1 MSEPPRPG
9 TSSGRPS
16 TSTGRRAGLGNSR
29 RRQPTAR
36 LDTAASGI
44 SADELPEQEFYKE
57 GDEDDEDFDE
67 EEEEEEDEEVFAF
80 HRPATAAV
88 PGLGAISE
96 YSTSAPPSSHL
107 TSAPPSSHLTSAP
120 TEESPNPSSGPEGSH
135 LNTPGLSYTPRSMSV
150 DGKVP
155 TPTGV
160 VDVGG
165 HLPELTYDKENPPPF
180 SGFHNPNNSSFA
192 FTMSSADDSHGP
204 IIARK
209 SRRPHSGASLIDRL
223 QRRRGSSARTGTA
236 TTNFTTTTD
245 MSRISE
251 DSGLS
256 EPGLSYRP
264 TTSNRRMKSSAP
276 LISESDLTSEGG
288 RGWSRGSYGMT
299 EMTGDMTIPD
309 GKTTWGDGLGGL
321 HKEASDNG
329 EESLGVLDP
338 GMVEEDSPYPE
349 VRASVSNIDDPD
361 MPALTLRAWFL
372 GILFVILGSGINTFF
387 VFRTPAPYLSPLI
400 VQVVAYPV
408 GKFAAWLLPINTWK
422 LPRFLGG
429 SEISLNP
436 GPFNIKEHTI
446 IVMMANV
453 AIGPA
458 YAIYATVSSE
468 LWYKHKFGYG
478 FDIMIILATQLTGFT
493 MAGLCRRFVVWPA
506 SMIWPGNLVVTTNLN
521 TLHAEED
528 GFQGGMSRFKFLV
541 ICMGGAFAY
550 YFFPGFLFTALS
562 YFSYAC
568 WIAPKNKV
576 VNELFGVSTG
586 LGMGVLTFDWTQ
598 ITWVGSPLTTP
609 WWAEVNVGVG
619 FIFFFW
625 ILVPIMYYTNVWEFA
640 YLPVNVIQAA
650 DRFSSEYDIFNIL
663 TDDLRLN
670 ETAYALY
677 SPVYLSATF
686 SMTFMMAFALAT
698 GLLVHTA
705 LYHGPR
711 IYRAMINVKTEADD
725 IHMKLMK
732 HYPEVPDWWFLAL
745 FAVVF
750 TLAVTA
756 LEVYHTEL
764 PVWGYIVAIAIPF
777 VYIIPSAFIYAMTS
791 QQPAMNLLAELIPG
805 YMFQGQPIPGMLCK
819 VFTVQTVVAG
829 LAFIQDQKLGHYMK
843 IPPRATFVAQITA
856 TVIACFIQSATKELM
871 FAKIPDI
878 CAAGQKSL
886 LTCAS
891 TKVFFTSSIIW
902 GLIGPER
909 LFSKGSLYYPQT
921 YALIAGAIIPIPF
934 WLWVRKYPKSIFRN
948 LNFPIIFS
956 GALFIPPAT
965 GVNYSSWLLTGFIFQ
980 FWVRRKKFAWWSKY
994 NYVLS
999 AALDIGTALSAIAI
1013 FLFLGLPGASVNWW
1027 GNTVYQKTA
1036 DWDGIGAAYLDA
1048 PATGFGPDTW
1058 KI

>member
-1 MSEPPRPG
+1 MSDPSRPG
-9 TSSGRPS
+9 TSSGRPTTS
-16 TSTGRRAGLGNSR
+16 SGKKRVSTGRK

-57 GDEDDEDFDE
+57 GDDEDDEDFDE
-67 EEEEEEDEEVFAF
+67 EEDEEDEEVFAF
-80 HRPATAAV
+80 HRPTTAAV
-88 PGLGAISE
+88 PALGTISD
-96 YSTSAPPSSHL
+96 YSTSQFGPSSSHL
-107 TSAPPSSHLTSAP
+107 PTTAGTTSNFSTGPSD
-120 TEESPNPSSGPEGSH
+120 GH
-135 LNTPGLSYTPRSMSV
+135 LNTPGLSDTPRSLSV

-160 VDVGG
+160 IDVGG
-165 HLPELTYDKENPPPF
+165 HLPELTYDKSNPPPF
-180 SGFHNPNNSSFA
+180 SGRYNPNNSSFA
-192 FTMSSADDSHGP
+192 FTMSSADESNGGAP
-204 IIARK
+204 VIAKK
-209 SRRPHSGASLIDRL
+209 SRRPHSGASLMDRL
-223 QRRRGSSARTGTA
+223 NRRRGKSSGSRLDTG

-245 MSRISE
+245 MTMSMISE
-251 DSGLS
+251 DSGAS

-264 TTSNRRMKSSAP
+264 TTSHHNKRMKSSAP
-276 LISESDLTSEGG
+276 LISESDLNSESG

-299 EMTGDMTIPD
+299 ELTGDMTIPD

-321 HKEASDNG
+321 HKEASENG

-349 VRASVSNIDDPD
+349 VRASVSNIDDPE
-361 MPALTLRAWFL
+361 MPALTFRAWLL
-372 GILFVILGSGINTFF
+372 GLFFVIIGSGINTFF
-387 VFRTPAPYLSPLI
+387 HFRTPAPYLSPLI
-400 VQVVAYPV
+400 VQVIVYPV
-408 GKFAAWLLPINTWK
+408 GKFVAWSLPITTWT

-429 SEISLNP
+429 SEFTFNP
-436 GPFNIKEHTI
+436 GPFNIKEHTV

-458 YAIYATVSSE
+458 YALYATVSSE
-468 LWYKHKFGYG
+468 LYYKHKFGYG
-478 FDIMIILATQLTGFT
+478 FDIMLILATQLTGFT
-493 MAGLCRRFVVWPA
+493 MAGICRRFVVWPA

-528 GFQGGMSRFKFLV
+528 GFQGGMSRLRFLL

-550 YFFPGFLFTALS
+550 YFFPGFIFTALS

-576 VNELFGVSTG
+576 VNQLFGISTG
-586 LGMGVLTFDWTQ
+586 LGMGILTFDWTQ
-598 ITWVGSPLTTP
+598 ITWIGSPLTAP

-619 FIFFFW
+619 FILFFW
-625 ILVPIMYYTNVWEFA
+625 ILVPILYYNNVWEFA

-650 DRFSSEYDIFNIL
+650 DRFGSAYDIFNIL
-663 TDDLRLN
+663 TPDIRLN
-670 ETAYALY
+670 TTAYAAY

-686 SMTFMMAFALAT
+686 SMTFMLAFALAT
-698 GLLVHTA
+698 ALLVHTA

-711 IYRAMINVKTEADD
+711 IYRAVINIKTEADD

-732 HYPEVPDWWFLAL
+732 HYPEVPDWWYLAL

-756 LEVYHTEL
+756 LEVYHTDL
-764 PVWGYIVAIAIPF
+764 PVWGYIVAVLLPF

-791 QQPAMNLLAELIPG
+791 QQPAINLLAELIPG
-805 YMFQGQPIPGMLCK
+805 YMFKGQPIPGMLCK
-819 VFTVQTVVAG
+819 VFTVQTVVTG
-829 LAFIQDQKLGHYMK
+829 LLFIQDLKLGHYMK
-843 IPPRATFVAQITA
+843 VPPRATFVAQLTA
-856 TVIACFIQSATKELM
+856 TVVACFIQSATKELM
-871 FAKIPDI
+871 FAKIPDM

-902 GLIGPER
+902 GLIGPDR
-909 LFSKGSLYYPQT
+909 LFSKGSLYHPQT
-921 YALIAGAIIPIPF
+921 YALIVGAVLPIPF
-934 WLWVRKYPKSIFRN
+934 WLWVRRYPKSIFRN
-948 LNFPIIFS
+948 LNLPVVFS
-956 GALFIPPAT
+956 GALYIPPAS
-965 GVNYSSWLLTGFIFQ
+965 GINYSSWLLTGFIFQ
-980 FWVRRKKFAWWSKY
+980 FWLRRKQFAWWSKY

-999 AALDIGTALSAIAI
+999 AALDVGTALSAIAI
-1013 FLFLGLPGASVNWW
+1013 FLFLGLPGASINWW

-1036 DWDGIGAAYLDA
+1036 DWDGDGASYLTA
-1048 PATGFGPDTW
+1048 PETGFGPDTW
-1058 KI
+1058 KL